1 MTAAELFTSL
11 VGTPDAGGAW
21 TPALAGAGTYTYT
34 HAAVGECPA
43 VSADVAVDEQ
53 PALVAGTNGT
63 LTICE
68 GETVTAAELFTSL
81 VGTPDAGGAW
91 TPALA
96 GAGTYTYTHAAVGE
110 CPAVSADVAVDEQPA
125 LVAGT
130 NGTLT
135 ICEGETVTAA
145 ELFTSL
151 VGTPDAGGAWTPALA
166 GAGTY
171 TYTHAAIGE
180 CPAVSADVAVD
191 EQPALVAG
199 TNGTLTICEG
209 ETVTAAEL
217 FTSLVGTPDAGGS
230 WLPVLAG
237 AGTYTYTHAAVGE
250 CPAVSADVA
259 VSEQTAL
266 DPGTNGT
273 LTICE
278 GETVT
283 AAELFTSLVGTPDA
297 GGSWLPVLAGAGTYT
312 YTHAAVGECPAVSA
326 DVAVSEQTALDPGTN
341 GTLTIC
347 EGETVTA
354 AELFTSLVGT
364 PDAGGAWTPA
374 LAGAGTYTYTH
385 AAVGECPAVSADVAV
400 DEQPALVAGTNG
412 TLTICEGETVT
423 AAELFTSLV
432 GTPDAGGVM
441 DFRHWPEQAPIP
453 IPMPLSVN
461 VQR

>member
-1 MTAAELFTSL
+1 M
-11 VGTPDAGGAW
+11 
-21 TPALAGAGTYTYT
+21 
-34 HAAVGECPA
+34 
-43 VSADVAVDEQ
+43 
-53 PALVAGTNGT
+53 
-63 LTICE
+63 
-68 GETVTAAELFTSL
+68 
-81 VGTPDAGGAW
+81 
-91 TPALA
+91 
-96 GAGTYTYTHAAVGE
+96 
-110 CPAVSADVAVDEQPA
+110 
-125 LVAGT
+125 
-130 NGTLT
+130 
-135 ICEGETVTAA
+135 
-145 ELFTSL
+145 
-151 VGTPDAGGAWTPALA
+151 
-166 GAGTY
+166 
-171 TYTHAAIGE
+171 
-180 CPAVSADVAVD
+180 
-191 EQPALVAG
+191 
-199 TNGTLTICEG
+199 
-209 ETVTAAEL
+209 TAAEL

-259 VSEQTAL
+259 VTEQTAL

-297 GGSWLPVLAGAGTYT
+297 GGAWTPALAGAGTYT

-432 GTPDAGGVM
+432 GTPDAGGVL
-441 DFRHWPEQAPIP
+441 DF
-453 IPMPLSVN
+453 LF
-461 VQR
+461 